1 MIDKKKLQN
10 IIETIGIRK
19 LLLILALGICLMVF
33 SVPSPEK
40 SQKEDAAKETQDE
53 EDSTDDYVRKQEER
67 LVKALKQVEG
77 VGKVKVMITVKSSSE
92 AVVNKDSPYEE
103 STGKEEK
110 SVKEDE
116 ETVLI
121 EEDGKKVPYV
131 IKELQPEVEGVVVVA
146 QGGGNNIVN
155 QNIVD
160 AVSVL
165 FHISSYKV
173 KVLKMEDS

>member
-10 IIETIGIRK
+10 IIKTIGIKK
-19 LLLILALGICLMVF
+19 LLLMLALGICLMMF
-33 SVPSPEK
+33 SLPSPEENTK
-40 SQKEDAAKETQDE
+40 TETNQEEQE
-53 EDSTDDYVRKQEER
+53 EDSTDAFVKKQEKR
-67 LVKALKQVEG
+67 LVNALKQVEG

-103 STGKEEK
+103 STGEDEK

-121 EEDGKKVPYV
+121 EEDGNKVPYV
-131 IKELQPEVEGVVVVA
+131 VKEMQPEVEGVIVVA
-146 QGGGNNIVN
+146 QGGGNDVVN